1 MNLLEK
7 AKVITTPTAYSGGIL
22 HSVKPIN
29 GDADF
34 TFTRSS
40 SATRVGEDG
49 YIQNVPTTEEL
60 GGELVQNGDFEEIG
74 SELVTNGS
82 FDTDSDWTLA
92 SGATISNSVLNFNQ
106 VAAGDGAYQPSTLTS
121 LTVRKVVVVCSEYTS
136 GSMQVR
142 VGTTSNPE
150 RIVGVG
156 TYTYYLRYAGY
167 DYVNLFI
174 NAEFTGV
181 ISSVSVKEV
190 GQNWE
195 FGYGW
200 NIEDDGGNLKAISG
214 TNTSRLI
221 SDATLVSGKKYQ
233 FSLSTSS
240 GSASNYRVALKF
252 NGTNTNIGVVHS
264 DGSHEFIVQA
274 DSTSFRLQ
282 TVSTTTTSFL
292 VDNISVKEITDVSNL
307 PRINYEGFDYDN
319 GLPIYGSGK
328 GHLLLEGQS
337 TNNLSYSENFATNWV
352 TYLSTISTDNSILSP
367 DGETNGTLVSKN
379 GQQFARIEKGSLALA
394 SSTYTFS
401 VFAKKG
407 LTNWV
412 KLRTDGIA
420 AAEVSFDLENG
431 VVGTNAGATSASIED
446 YGNGWYRCSISF
458 TASITICRLYVADVD
473 NGWGNTNA
481 ASAYFWGAMI
491 EEGDISSYIPTN
503 GSAVTRTAETC
514 NNAGNADLFDSEEGV
529 LYAEIAANSIN
540 SNSSISLNNGNSDFI
555 RFVLFGGTRIN
566 VGVTVGGVSQVNI
579 NKFSFNY
586 TIDNKIAFKYK
597 ENDFALWVNGVEIA
611 TDNSGVT
618 PSLNTITRISFSRDG
633 GSIWP
638 FYGKIRMVAVFPY
651 LSNDE
656 MECLTSI

>member
-1 MNLLEK
+1 MADNLLDK
-7 AKVITTPTAYSGGIL
+7 ASILLTPTAYNDGSMLSI
-22 HSVKPIN
+22 KPEN
-29 GDADF
+29 GDGDF
-34 TFTRSS
+34 TFSRSS

-49 YIQNVPTTEEL
+49 YIQNMPTTEEL

-214 TNTSRLI
+214 TSTSRFI

-252 NGTNTNIGVVHS
+252 NGTNTNIGVVSS

-307 PRINYEGFDYDN
+307 PRIDYTD
-319 GLPIYGSGK
+319 GCGVW
-328 GHLLLEGQS
+328 LLEPQS
-337 TNNLSYSENFATNWV
+337 TNLV
-352 TYLSTISTDNSILSP
+352 TYSSDFSQSFYNKDSGVSVGSSNNTSPSGELNATQINVTDNGRIYVNMSSLTYYSSVFIKA
-367 DGETNGTLVSKN
+367 GTFSYFKFTGVNVDLVSETIVN
-379 GQQFARIEKGSLALA
+379 GKIES
-394 SSTYTFS
+394 
-401 VFAKKG
+401 
-407 LTNWV
+407 
-412 KLRTDGIA
+412 
-420 AAEVSFDLENG
+420 
-431 VVGTNAGATSASIED
+431 
-446 YGNGWYRCSISF
+446 YGNGWFRISVPY
-458 TASITICRLYVADVD
+458 T
-473 NGWGNTNA
+473 GNRPFQIQ
-481 ASAYFWGAMI
+481 AYPDATYSSHTTSGSYYIWGAQS
-491 EEGDISSYIPTN
+491 EQQSYATSYIPTN
-503 GSAVTRTAETC
+503 GAANTRLQDIA
-514 NNAGNADLFDSEEGV
+514 NNSGNSSLINSTEGV
-529 LYAEIAANSIN
+529 LYAEIAALANDGTFRI
-540 SNSSISLNNGNSDFI
+540 ISLTDGSTSNRVSLIYKTRNNSFRIMVLSGSTVFDKHHTVTSTLDFHKVAI
-555 RFVLFGGTRIN
+555 
-566 VGVTVGGVSQVNI
+566 
-579 NKFSFNY
+579 
-586 TIDNKIAFKYK
+586 KYK
-597 ENDFALWVNGVEIA
+597 ANDFAVWIDGVEVA
-611 TDNSGVT
+611 TDTSGAAPIGLSKLSFDSGTGGNKFNGKVKALAVYKEALT
-618 PSLNTITRISFSRDG
+618 DAELQSLTTQ
-633 GSIWP
+633 
-638 FYGKIRMVAVFPY
+638 
-651 LSNDE
+651 
-656 MECLTSI
+656 